1 MNRWTRH
8 WLNSASSSAELP
20 ESTQERETIA
30 HNALVLVA
38 ATFLTKTADSLAS
51 PKITL
56 TWLLQHLGASPA
68 AISLLVPIRESGALL
83 PQAALASL
91 ANSRSRQLGL
101 YRLGTAAQGV
111 AAIGMLASVLW
122 LDGSIAGWAIVAC
135 LSILSLAR
143 CLCSLT
149 HKAMIGKSVPKGLR
163 GRTNG
168 WASSAAGLATCIV
181 ALLMILLQGAP
192 EIEPLMWMIAVAG
205 LAWWLATLVISALDE
220 PEQEPKKTENQFWQR
235 LKLLRSD
242 ARFLRFVIA
251 RALLTSSALV
261 APYYVMLQAGT
272 ENPLAG
278 FGALLL
284 ASGVASLIASP
295 LWGRLADRSSRFTL
309 VLSATLVSTLGLV
322 TVALHLSRPDAFNNG
337 WLVPGLYF
345 CLELAHQGIRVGRK
359 TYVVD
364 MATDENRVDYVAV
377 SNSAIGM
384 ILLLL
389 GLITSGLSA
398 LLPPTTLIA
407 ILSALSAAGAILGR
421 SLPDVE

>member
-1 MNRWTRH
+1 MNRWLRM
-8 WLNSASSSAELP
+8 WLDSSASNADLP
-20 ESTQERETIA
+20 DSDDEREKVA

-38 ATFLTKTADSLAS
+38 TTFLTKTADSLAS

-56 TWLLQHLGASPA
+56 TWLMQSIGASPA

-83 PQAALASL
+83 PQVALASL
-91 ANSRSRQLGL
+91 ANSRSRQVGL
-101 YRLGTAAQGV
+101 YRLGTLAQGF
-111 AAIGMLASVLW
+111 AAAGMLASVAW
-122 LDGSIAGWAIVAC
+122 LDGTLAGWAVVAC
-135 LSILSLAR
+135 LTVLSLAR

-163 GRTNG
+163 GQTNG

-181 ALLMILLQGAP
+181 AVLMILLQGAP
-192 EIEPLMWMIAVAG
+192 GVEPLMWMVAVAG
-205 LAWWLATLVISALDE
+205 LSWWLATLLISALDE
-220 PEQEPKKTENQFWQR
+220 PEQKPKDTDNQFWQR
-235 LKLLRSD
+235 LKLLRND
-242 ARFLRFVIA
+242 AQFLRFVIA

-272 ENPLAG
+272 DNPLAG

-284 ASGVASLIASP
+284 ASGVASLVASP
-295 LWGRLADRSSRFTL
+295 LWGRLADKSSRFTL
-309 VLSATLVSTLGLV
+309 VLSATMVSTLGLV
-322 TVALHLSRPDAFNNG
+322 TVALHLSLPDAFTHG
-337 WLVPGLYF
+337 WLVPALYF

-364 MATDENRVDYVAV
+364 MATDENRVDYVSV

-384 ILLLL
+384 VLLLV
-389 GLITSGLSA
+389 GLVTSALSA
-398 LLPPTTLIA
+398 LLPPVTLIA

-421 SLPDVE
+421 TLPNVE